1 MIWVTFGW
9 PLARFQGRQLDVLML
24 RWVHWYCNSRKCTS
38 IREERMKLRKFLLL
52 QELIVL
58 TGGQLRLPG
67 REPWRRRF
75 VKGKQWQ
82 HIMGAQGGDVL

>member
-1 MIWVTFGW
+1 
-9 PLARFQGRQLDVLML
+9 
-24 RWVHWYCNSRKCTS
+24 
-38 IREERMKLRKFLLL
+38 MKLRKFLLL